1 MRKYPFNRRK
11 VTAWP
16 IKPLKGVKMKHVFI
30 VDGHDMQQTFQK
42 FADARKAAL
51 HAPWSN
57 GTVYRHPA
65 GTRTPCKL
73 TRASWFSLPP
83 AHLTQGRH
91 QPCQPLTPTTS
102 LLESASGVEAY
113 LASNFGQSVCVR
125 WVLLPLRAHI
135 ERAAQSFWSNQQ

>member
-1 MRKYPFNRRK
+1 MRK

-57 GTVYRHPA
+57 GTVYRPPA
-65 GTRTPCKL
+65 GTAPMQADQGKL
-73 TRASWFSLPP
+73 VFTAPGAPYPR
-83 AHLTQGRH
+83 
-91 QPCQPLTPTTS
+91 
-102 LLESASGVEAY
+102 
-113 LASNFGQSVCVR
+113 
-125 WVLLPLRAHI
+125 
-135 ERAAQSFWSNQQ
+135 